1 MKASPSIGASGR
13 RQGVSGRLHLPS
25 LTLRGISGAFQAILL
40 CLAIALLF
48 VTENLQPSS
57 TCGLFWMFLVLLGH
71 ASSRPW
77 SLAVLGMLMLNV
89 RQVMLDEGTIPSS
102 HMDMVLMVAAFLCG
116 YGRSRGWWLRTM
128 GAVAVGIL
136 IGVSGNF
143 QVVFDFVRF
152 GIEYHALALTKNQ
165 TALLAGLAVLCGGT
179 SLAASRNLW
188 TRLLFAGSLCA
199 SLLLLRAADSRAGI
213 AMLLVALLLSALLL
227 WGRRWMEVV
236 RSGNPLL
243 RHKKIFIAAGLL
255 LLALTI
261 GVSVLIKSSH
271 DSMLPAGLDQMYGE
285 ENLENDASRI
295 RVYSCYLGLP
305 FTGNN
310 RFIYGV
316 GYGSAMKG
324 MCTAAE
330 VGRSLSHAHNLIL
343 QIWAET
349 GLVGALFLLPS
360 LSWILWRVIKNISKA
375 DRSPSPLLLFSGSA
389 FVFYLLLFNM
399 VELGMIKVPVL
410 MALFGTFLAAPF
422 SSTLLGEE
430 PSL

>member
-1 MKASPSIGASGR
+1 MKARPSIGAGG
-13 RQGVSGRLHLPS
+13 RQGVSDFLRMPS
-25 LTLRGISGAFQAILL
+25 LSLRGISGVGQAILL

-57 TCGLFWMFLVLLGH
+57 ACGLLWMFLVLVGH

-89 RQVMLDEGTIPSS
+89 RQVVLDEGTIPSS
-102 HMDMVLMVAAFLCG
+102 HMDMVLIVAAFLCG
-116 YGRSRGWWLRTM
+116 YGQRRGWWLRTM

-136 IGVSGNF
+136 IGVIGNF

-188 TRLLFAGSLCA
+188 TRLLFTGSLGA

-227 WGRRWMEVV
+227 WCRRPMEAV
-236 RSGNPLL
+236 RSSNPLL
-243 RHKKIFIAAGLL
+243 RHKKIIIAGGLL
-255 LLALTI
+255 LLALAV
-261 GVSVLIKSSH
+261 GLSVLIMSSP
-271 DSMLPAGLDQMYGE
+271 DPMLSAGLYQMYGE

-316 GYGSAMKG
+316 GYGSVMRG
-324 MCTAAE
+324 MCPAE
-330 VGRSLSHAHNLIL
+330 AVGRSLSHAHNLIL

-349 GLVGALFLLPS
+349 GLVGTLFLLPAM
-360 LSWILWRVIKNISKA
+360 SWILWRVIKNMSKA
-375 DRSPSPLLLFSGSA
+375 DRSPSLLLLFSGSA
-389 FVFYLLLFNM
+389 IVFYLFLFNM

-410 MALFGTFLAAPF
+410 MILFGTFLAAPF
-422 SSTLLGEE
+422 CSTLLVREE
-430 PSL
+430 A